1 MPDQHA
7 RLSPSSAHRWMRCT
21 GSLALEAG
29 IEDSGSE
36 FAIEGTAAHAIGECV
51 LRNRLDPTLDGKPM
65 KGGQQAADYIGTYPL
80 AGGGECVDSGP
91 QVTEEMAENVQIYV
105 DTVWNLAEGN
115 TLLVEQRVDFSDVIG
130 VPEQFGTADAV
141 IFAGTELQIHDL
153 KFGRGVKVD
162 AEENEQ
168 LQLYALGALEQFS
181 ILQDFDS
188 VRLFIHQPRLNH
200 CSEWAISVED
210 LRAFGERAREAAAA
224 AITTAA
230 IAECEGVETLPA
242 DVFTPGEKQCRW
254 CKAAGGRCAA
264 QAQNHLDTV
273 AGDFVDLTQPL
284 ASQLDDAPQRI
295 NVLTPEQLAD
305 LYGQADA
312 IEGFCKALRA
322 RVDAE
327 LNAGRCIP
335 GYKLVE
341 GKQGNRAWSSEAEA
355 EALFKQFRIKKEQCY
370 TFKLIGPAP
379 AEKLLKKANPR
390 QWAKLEEI
398 ITRADG
404 KPTVV
409 PEGDPRPGLIINP
422 ENDFEDVDAIDA
434 DAESLI

>member
-29 IEDSGSE
+29 IADSGSE
-36 FAIEGTAAHAIGECV
+36 FAVEGTAAHALAECV
-51 LRNRLDPTLDGKPM
+51 LRNRLDPTLAGQVL
-65 KGGQQAADYIGTYPL
+65 KGGQHAADYIGTYPL
-80 AGGGECVDSGP
+80 SHLSATDPGP
-91 QVTEEMAENVQIYV
+91 QVTEEMAEHVQTYV
-105 DTVWNLAEGN
+105 DTVWKLAEGN
-115 TLLVEQRVDFSDVIG
+115 TLLVEQRVDFSDVVG
-130 VPEQFGTADAV
+130 VPEQFGTADGV
-141 IFAGTELQIHDL
+141 IFAGTELQVHDL

-168 LQLYALGALEQFS
+168 LQLYALGALDQFS
-181 ILQDFDS
+181 ILMDFDS
-188 VRLFIHQPRLNH
+188 VRMFIHQPRLNH

-210 LRAFGERAREAAAA
+210 LRAFGERAKEAAAA

-230 IAECEGVETLPA
+230 IAECEGVDTLPA
-242 DVFTPGEKQCRW
+242 DIFTPGEKQCRW

-264 QAQNHLDTV
+264 QAQSHLDTV

-284 ASQLDDAPQRI
+284 APQLEDAPHRI
-295 NVLTPEQLAD
+295 AVLTPEQLAD

-322 RVDAE
+322 RVGAE
-327 LNAGRCIP
+327 LNTGHHVP
-335 GYKLVE
+335 GFKLVE
-341 GKQGNRAWSSEAEA
+341 GKKGNRAWSSEAEA
-355 EALFKQFRIKKEQCY
+355 EALFKSFRIKKEQCY

-379 AEKLLKKANPR
+379 AEKLLKKDNPR
-390 QWAKLEEI
+390 QWAKLEKLI
-398 ITRADG
+398 IKPDG
-404 KPTVV
+404 KNTVA
-409 PEGDPRPGLIINP
+409 PESDPRPAIIINP
-422 ENDFEDVDAIDA
+422 ENDFEDVAAIEA